1 MTKYEAEII
10 YYQLYE
16 EKVSEWKKETVDTE
30 FFILPAIFLV
40 GLCILIAGP
49 WTVSIGTWL
58 IFFLYFGIVLVM
70 SFVDIGITLY
80 TRKKLPRDFAD
91 FIHAGL
97 CSISL
102 DKDDKGNA
110 YYDIDMGRYL
120 HKRMPED
127 EVKGRLMRG
136 VGYAYET

>member
-49 WTVSIGTWL
+49 WTVRIGTWL
-58 IFFLYFGIVLVM
+58 IFFLYFGIILVM

-91 FIHAGL
+91 FIHSGL

-102 DKDDKGNA
+102 NQDDKGNT

-120 HKRMPED
+120 HKSMPED

-136 VGYAYET
+136 VD